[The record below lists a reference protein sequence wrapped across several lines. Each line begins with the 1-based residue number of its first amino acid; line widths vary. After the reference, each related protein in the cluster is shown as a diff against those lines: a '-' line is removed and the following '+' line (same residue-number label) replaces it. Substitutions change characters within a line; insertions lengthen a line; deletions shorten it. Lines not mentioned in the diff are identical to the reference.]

1 MELLGSNV
9 LAWTS
14 DARSHSVGRNSHL
27 GEKGGGTSTDS
38 FLLKNIQWLVLLVWS
53 TVLQGENKYND
64 DFLDTEG
71 I

>member
-1 MELLGSNV
+1 MDIG
-9 LAWTS
+9 
-14 DARSHSVGRNSHL
+14 RSFTQASRLQGHVCVGRNSHF

-38 FLLKNIQWLVLLVWS
+38 FLLKNIRWLVLLVWS
-53 TVLQGENKYND
+53 TVLQSENKYND